1 MLDRARALI
10 GLSLSVPVL
19 ALTLT
24 GCNRPDP
31 DLFSGY
37 AEGDFVYV
45 GPAVAGRIETV
56 AVQRGVHIEKGA
68 ALFQMET
75 DPQTFDRSAAAARAE
90 QAAAQTRNL
99 QKGRRVEE
107 LRAIEQQLAQA
118 RATLDLST
126 KELARNESLVRQG
139 FKSASTLDELRA
151 ARTRDAARIGEL
163 QAQLANARNAAR
175 PDEIAA
181 AQAEQ
186 RAAESELG
194 NARWREAQTRGV
206 SPVAATVHDVTYRAG
221 EWAPAGAPIV
231 ALLPDGAVKVRF
243 FVPQSALARIAAG
256 TLVSVS
262 CDGCPADLAAR
273 VVFISTQAE
282 FTPPVIYS
290 NESRSKLVFMVE
302 ARPEAS
308 TATLLKPG
316 QPLDVRVA
324 KTAPTR

>member
-1 MLDRARALI
+1 MRRSFRKLAGLTLPIFVI
-10 GLSLSVPVL
+10 G
-19 ALTLT
+19 LTLT
-24 GCNRPDP
+24 SCTRPDP

-45 GPAVAGRIETV
+45 GPAAAGRVETV
-56 AVQRGVHIEKGA
+56 AVQRGAHVEKGA
-68 ALFQMET
+68 PLFQLET
-75 DPQTFDRSAAAARAE
+75 DPQMFDRSAASARAE

-126 KELARNESLVRQG
+126 KALARNESLVRQG
-139 FKSASTLDELRA
+139 FTSASTLDELRA
-151 ARTRDAARIGEL
+151 ARTRDTARVAEV

-206 SPVAATVHDVTYRAG
+206 SPAAATVQDVMYRAG
-221 EWAPAGAPIV
+221 EWAAAGAPIV

-243 FVPQSALARIAAG
+243 FVPQSALARIAPGDA
-256 TLVSVS
+256 VSVS
-262 CDGCPADLAAR
+262 CDGCPRDLTAR
-273 VVFISTQAE
+273 VTFISTQAE

-302 ARPEAS
+302 ARPEA
-308 TATLLKPG
+308 AAAALLKPG
-316 QPLDVRVA
+316 QPLDVRVIQS
-324 KTAPTR
+324 R

>member
-1 MLDRARALI
+1 MASPSRVAVI
-10 GLSLSVPVL
+10 
-19 ALTLT
+19 ALTLCIAALLAS
-24 GCNRPDP
+24 CNRADP
-31 DLFSGY
+31 DLYSGY

-45 GPAVAGRIETV
+45 GPTVAGRIETV
-56 AVQRGVHIEKGA
+56 AVQRGAHVEKGA
-68 ALFQMET
+68 LLFQLET

-107 LRAIEQQLAQA
+107 LRAIEQQSAQA

-126 KELARNESLVRQG
+126 KDLARNESLVRQG
-139 FKSASTLDELRA
+139 FMSANTLDQLRA
-151 ARTRDAARIGEL
+151 ARARDTARVAEV

-186 RAAESELG
+186 RAAESDLG
-194 NARWREAQTRGV
+194 NARWRETQMRGV
-206 SPVAATVHDVTYRAG
+206 SPVAATVHDITYRAG

-243 FVPQSALARIAAG
+243 FVPQSALARIAPGDA
-256 TLVSVS
+256 VSVA
-262 CDGCPADLAAR
+262 CDGCPRDLTAR
-273 VVFISTQAE
+273 VAFISTQAE

-302 ARPEAS
+302 ARPEAAAAS
-308 TATLLKPG
+308 LLKPG
-316 QPLDVRVA
+316 QPLDVRVIQS
-324 KTAPTR
+324 R